1 MKMNPSIF
9 REYDIR
15 GKADVD
21 FDEEFAYT
29 LALATATHAK
39 KYNAR
44 SFTLGRDCRLTS
56 DKYARAAIEGLKKGG
71 IDVTDLGVCPSPVFY
86 FSVIE
91 FKTDG
96 GLMITASHNPPDQNG
111 FKVHLGGSTIYG
123 DEIQELRRVMEKG
136 RFVSGNGAEKQADI
150 LTPYKKYLLDTVIL
164 DRPLK
169 IAVDAGNG
177 TAGPIA
183 PEVFRKM
190 GCAVRELF
198 CEMDGLFP
206 NHHPDP
212 TVVENMTD
220 VIASV
225 RSGHLDV
232 GIGFDG
238 DADRI
243 GVVDDQGKLLFGDR
257 LLALF
262 AREIL
267 ARKPGATIIGE
278 VKCSRVLFEDIAK
291 HGGNAIMWKAG
302 HSLIKAKMKETG
314 AELAG
319 EMSGHMFFKDRFFG
333 HDDAI
338 YAACRLLEIL
348 AKTDEHMSEI
358 LADLPETYTTPEI
371 RVEIPDEIKFEVV
384 KLAQDHFA
392 KKYRTIAVDGVR
404 TLFEDGAWGLV
415 RASNTQPA
423 LVMRFEADSPERL
436 DEVRGLV
443 EREIQALR
451 EQVERKT
458 R

>member
-21 FDEEFAYT
+21 FDEEFAFT
-29 LALATATHAK
+29 LARATATHAK
-39 KYNAR
+39 KYKAR

-56 DKYARAAIEGLKKGG
+56 DKYARAAIDGLKKGG
-71 IDVTDLGVCPSPVFY
+71 IKVIDVGVCPSPVFY

-96 GLMITASHNPPDQNG
+96 GMMITASHNPADQNG
-111 FKVHLGGSTIYG
+111 FKVHLGGSTIWG
-123 DEIQELRRVMEKG
+123 DEIQELLRVIRKG
-136 RFVSGNGAEKQADI
+136 EFVAGKGSEKQGDVI
-150 LTPYKKYLLDTVIL
+150 TPYKNYLMENIKL

-169 IAVDAGNG
+169 IAVDSGNG

-190 GCAVRELF
+190 GCSVRELF
-198 CEMDGLFP
+198 CEMDGRFP

-220 VIASV
+220 IIASV

-267 ARKPGATIIGE
+267 SRKPGATIIGE
-278 VKCSRVLFEDIAK
+278 VKCSRVLFEDIEK

-302 HSLIKAKMKETG
+302 HSLIKARMKETH

-348 AKTDEHMSEI
+348 SKTDKHMSE
-358 LADLPETYTTPEI
+358 LLSDLPETYTTPEI
-371 RVEIPDEIKFEVV
+371 RVDIPDEIKFQVV
-384 KLAQDHFA
+384 KLAQEHFA
-392 KKYRTIAVDGVR
+392 KKYRTIDVDGVR
-404 TLFEDGAWGLV
+404 VLFDDGAWGLV

-423 LVMRFEADSPERL
+423 LVLRFEADAPERL
-436 DEVRGLV
+436 DAVRGII
-443 EREIQALR
+443 ERELQILR
-451 EQVERKT
+451 EQVEQKA
-458 R
+458 